1 MNNPD
6 VLQEINSPHVSS
18 DGAMR
23 DFCDAQLINES
34 EVFKKDPT
42 ALQLIMFYDGIE
54 VANPLGAKAGIHKLG
69 EVLHACILISFL
81 EYRRLLL

>member
-1 MNNPD
+1 
-6 VLQEINSPHVSS
+6 
-18 DGAMR
+18 MR

-42 ALQLIMFYDGIE
+42 ALQLIMFYDEIE

-69 EVLHACILISFL
+69 EFPHAYILISFL